1 VTGRLLVLG
10 DSLTYHGPTGP
21 ELITDPRLWPRLV
34 GASTGRRVDLLA
46 RQGWT
51 ARDAWWALTK
61 DPVAWSVL
69 LPRADVLVLA
79 VGGMDALP
87 ASLPTYLRE
96 GIPYVRPAALRRRV
110 RRAYRAV
117 HPAVVR
123 ASGGGLRALP
133 QRATDHYLSRVV
145 AGARHYRPG
154 IAVVALTP
162 PPWRAAEYP
171 VHRTHLPSVRAARAW
186 AAREQVSLVELDPIV
201 APVLAAGGGN
211 ADGLHWDWPTHLAVA
226 TAVSAAV
233 RAAVGAAVGAAGS
246 SATQRAVPAAP
257 DGSAL
262 T

>member
-1 VTGRLLVLG
+1 MTGRVLVIG

-21 ELITDPRLWPRLV
+21 ELVTDARLWPQLV
-34 GASTGRRVDLLA
+34 GASLGTGVDLIA

-87 ASLPTYLRE
+87 ASIPTYLRE
-96 GIPYVRPAALRRRV
+96 GIPYVRPAAVRRRV
-110 RRAYRAV
+110 RRLYRRT

-123 ASGGGLRALP
+123 LTRGRLRALP
-133 QRATDHYLSRVV
+133 QAATDHYLSRVV

-154 IAVVALTP
+154 IRILALAP
-162 PPWRAAEYP
+162 PPWRSPEYP
-171 VHRTHLPSVRAARAW
+171 VHDTHEPSVHAARLW
-186 AAREQVSLVELDPIV
+186 AAREHVALVGLDPIV
-201 APVLAAGGGN
+201 ENMWRYSGGN
-211 ADGLHWDWPTHLAVA
+211 PDGLHWDWPTHAAVA
-226 TAVSAAV
+226 RAVTAVLH
-233 RAAVGAAVGAAGS
+233 
-246 SATQRAVPAAP
+246 AP
-257 DGSAL
+257 AL

>member
-1 VTGRLLVLG
+1 MA
-10 DSLTYHGPTGP
+10 
-21 ELITDPRLWPRLV
+21 
-34 GASTGRRVDLLA
+34 ASTGRQVDLLA

-96 GIPYVRPAALRRRV
+96 GIPYVRPAAVRRRV
-110 RRAYRAV
+110 RAAYRAA

-123 ASGGGLRALP
+123 WTGGRLRALP

-162 PPWRAAEYP
+162 PPWRSADFP
-171 VHRTHLPSVRAARAW
+171 VHRTHEPSVRAARAW
-186 AAREQVSLVELDPIV
+186 AARERVELVELDPIV
-201 APVLAAGGGN
+201 GPALAAGRGN
-211 ADGLHWDWPTHLAVA
+211 PDGLHWDWPTHEAIGRGRRGGRGPRRPSERRGHCANL
-226 TAVSAAV
+226 S
-233 RAAVGAAVGAAGS
+233 RCEPCMLLS
-246 SATQRAVPAAP
+246 RPR
-257 DGSAL
+257 
-262 T
+262 